1 MEGSSAQS
9 EPSRPDSA
17 YCGFEQGPIRPPSE
31 ARSLLI
37 RVTRNC
43 PWNRCTFCPV
53 YKGETFSIRPV
64 VHVIRD
70 IDAVHHQVRILQDL
84 GIDTPDMDRHAIM
97 EAARRQPA
105 EDLSA
110 FQAALHWITSGAM
123 KSVFLQDANSMA
135 VKPDHLLQILKHLGA
150 CFPSVERVTT
160 YGRSASIA
168 RLTADQL
175 VAFRQAG
182 LTRIHVGLES
192 GSDRVL
198 RRVQKGV
205 TKRIHIRAGRQVK
218 EAGIELSE
226 YFMPGLGGRDH
237 WREHALESAEALSQI
252 DPDYIRLRS
261 LIIPGEVPLAAD
273 QDAGSFVK
281 CSEVEVQEEILL
293 FLESLTNV
301 TAKIRSDHIMNL
313 LPEVDGE
320 LPRDR
325 QRLQQAIRD
334 FLELAP
340 REQTLYQVGRRL
352 GLFNGL
358 KDLADCDRRRL
369 AEQNLRL
376 LGIDSKNCDRILEE
390 LVRRFV

>member
-1 MEGSSAQS
+1 MKGSRAQS
-9 EPSRPDSA
+9 ESA
-17 YCGFEQGPIRPPSE
+17 RTDAAYGGFEQGPIRPPSE

-64 VHVIRD
+64 AHVMRD
-70 IDAVHHQVRILQDL
+70 IDAVHHQVQILQSL
-84 GIDTPDMDRHAIM
+84 GIDNSDVDRQMIMD
-97 EAARRQPA
+97 AARRQPA
-105 EDLSA
+105 EDLPA
-110 FQAALHWITSGAM
+110 FQAALHWITAGAM

-135 VKPDHLLQILKHLGA
+135 VKPDHLLQILKHLGTR
-150 CFPSVERVTT
+150 FPSIERVTT
-160 YGRSASIA
+160 YARSASIA

-182 LTRIHVGLES
+182 LIRIHVGLES

-205 TKRIHIRAGRQVK
+205 TKQIHICAGRQVK

-226 YFMPGLGGRDH
+226 YYMPGLGGRDH
-237 WREHALESAEALSQI
+237 WREHALESADALSQI

-261 LIIPGEVPLAAD
+261 LVIPGKVPLAAD
-273 QDAGSFVK
+273 QDAGSFVM
-281 CSEVEVQEEILL
+281 CTEVEVQEEILL

-313 LPEVDGE
+313 LPEVDGK

-325 QRLQQAIRD
+325 QRLQQVIRD
-334 FLELAP
+334 FLKLAP
-340 REQTLYQVGRRL
+340 QEQTLYRIGRRL

-358 KDLADCDRRRL
+358 KDLADGDRRRL

-376 LGIDSKNCDRILEE
+376 LGIDSGNCDRILEE
-390 LVRRFV
+390 MVRRFV